1 MLLRALH
8 LLSILSCF
16 LYCVSLAARAIWG
29 QDESSDTGTLMT
41 TEKVS
46 FTSSDIPQLWPI
58 ASKLGDWL
66 HTLLQLYFVINI
78 AVIGWILTTRPY
90 LETSQKVTLAAI
102 YVLIISVNLWWM
114 LYLHSW
120 LKNITGEI
128 EAVAMNV
135 NFLSREQNIPAL
147 IGNVSKGWR
156 WYTLLAV
163 HLISDSFVV
172 YCILC
177 LTSNQKLPQ

>member
-1 MLLRALH
+1 MLLRAIH
-8 LLSILSCF
+8 LLSILICF
-16 LYCVSLAARAIWG
+16 LYCICVAAQAVWG
-29 QDESSDTGTLMT
+29 RDESPDTGTPMT

-46 FTSSDIPQLWPI
+46 FTASDIPQLWVV

-90 LETSQKVTLAAI
+90 LDTPQKVTLAAI

-114 LYLHSW
+114 LYLFSW
-120 LKNITGEI
+120 LKKITGEM
-128 EAVAMNV
+128 EAVAQKV
-135 NFLSREQNIPAL
+135 NFLSPEQNIPAL
-147 IGNVSKGWR
+147 IGNVSKGGR

-163 HLISDSFVV
+163 HLISDAFVV

-177 LTSNQKLPQ
+177 LTNNQK